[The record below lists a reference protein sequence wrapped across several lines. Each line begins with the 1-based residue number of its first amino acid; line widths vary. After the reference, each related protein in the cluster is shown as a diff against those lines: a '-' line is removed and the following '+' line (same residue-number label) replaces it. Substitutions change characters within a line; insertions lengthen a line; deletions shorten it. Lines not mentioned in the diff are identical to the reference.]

1 MRQRA
6 FCIMSL
12 RVVVVGEV
20 KGLRPGSRSGSESEQ
35 GVQSA
40 AADAKPSDL
49 PFVEKCSDELRVGV
63 KG

>member
-40 AADAKPSDL
+40 AADAKH
-49 PFVEKCSDELRVGV
+49 VEKCSDELRVGV